1 MPNSNY
7 RRGVRLEYLLM
18 NQLRAK
24 GYKVTRSAG
33 SHGLIDVIAWN
44 KDEVIFYQVKNNR
57 RAYTDDDIAE
67 LMEMPRPKGAR
78 VYLAERDGGIAEWNM
93 IEC

>member
-1 MPNSNY
+1 MTNY

-18 NQLRAK
+18 NQLRAR
-24 GYKVTRSAG
+24 GYKVMRSAG

-44 KDEVIFYQVKNNR
+44 KDELVFYQVKNGK
-57 RAYTDDDIAE
+57 RAYTDEDIAE
-67 LMEMPRPKGAR
+67 LLEMPRPTGTR
-78 VYLAERDGGIAEWNM
+78 VYLAERDGGRTEWNM